1 MPQPCKICRHENR
14 TKIEAA
20 LLEGYPA
27 LRAIGT
33 QYGVSKD
40 ALHRH
45 RAAHLR
51 DDDQADDQAEARQ
64 ANAGAA
70 DSVLKHR
77 KTIEP
82 GELRSATE
90 TTPILNNQN
99 HSNEPDA
106 DPPYVEAH
114 YSVFLDR
121 WRGRISIR
129 RDEMAAWEYEQ
140 TEEIEGLLDEAMRRG
155 DLWRIGDFY
164 GQTFKTMARFTGRA

>member
-1 MPQPCKICRHENR
+1 MPQPCKICSHTERQA
-14 TKIEAA
+14 IDAA
-20 LLEGYPA
+20 LLEGFPA
-27 LRAIGT
+27 LRAIGE

-40 ALHRH
+40 SLSRH
-45 RAAHLR
+45 YRAHIPDDAG
-51 DDDQADDQAEARQ
+51 DDDQDEARQ
-64 ANAGAA
+64 ANAGTA

-82 GELRSATE
+82 GEPRSATE
-90 TTPILNNQN
+90 T
-99 HSNEPDA
+99 
-106 DPPYVEAH
+106 DPLDVEAH
-114 YSVFLDR
+114 YSTFLDR

-164 GQTFKTMARFTGRA
+164 GQTLKTMARFSGRA